1 MKHGVTRERQFVT
14 VGALGAV
21 PVRRDAVA
29 GAHRAVP
36 QRRRGGAGAGAHRAL
51 PQRRHVT
58 AGAALAAAGVV
69 AAAPV
74 SPVNPWVPELSA
86 AERAVQ
92 LAAEASFLNIPFNL
106 FQDIVNIPFNE
117 VSATNVLANSF
128 FFTGNWFTPSA
139 TNIWGEDPGDPGHFM
154 AVMDYMLPF
163 APQLSGLY
171 DPTIDPDAL
180 ADGTAGWG
188 QQFAMFAAAMLPI
201 SASCDSIQCYPMSPV
216 EPITGLTNLD
226 RMLNFFIKFSNFPN
240 DDNQLDLFKYWL
252 KVPIQ
257 DMLNGY
263 KFPDSP
269 WSDPD
274 NPTSGGIANP
284 DAGVGEGGAVPGGP
298 MYGGAP
304 WSGEAQDGFGYP
316 GTHPLLDENGDPVL
330 DEYGNQVNLMPWA
343 GLTFKLDPFGPIQ
356 RWFDSL
362 MQPVDWSVNGDD
374 PLTGFHFTGPDEV
387 FQAMKALIAGMV
399 VDFNPYVAGSPMCP
413 GLCNMPPVSP
423 PWGVTS
429 LDLVK
434 SIQSIGPAN
443 PLIQQ
448 WIDLTEQEAAN
459 AVGNA
464 NGSTDEQVMAGIS
477 ALQSGMFTFDTETH
491 NEIIDWL
498 ADINP
503 YLPALV
509 VNGGLMTDP
518 GLLGPWPINPD
529 TGYYM
534 PPTWNPDLPLDEQ
547 VIGEYGG
554 MNSLLVWNDFLYV
567 LDPSG
572 GLYTSLED
580 LWAEMAS
587 WWPF

>member
-1 MKHGVTRERQFVT
+1 MKHGVTRERGYADAGRHRAAPERRF
-14 VGALGAV
+14 AL
-21 PVRRDAVA
+21 R
-29 GAHRAVP
+29 GAHRA
-36 QRRRGGAGAGAHRAL
+36 AS
-51 PQRRHVT
+51 QRRHVT
-58 AGAALAAAGVV
+58 AGAAV
-69 AAAPV
+69 AAASVVALAPV
-74 SPVNPWVPELSA
+74 APVNPWTPGLTA
-86 AERAVQ
+86 AERAVA

-106 FQDIVNIPFNE
+106 FQDLVNIPFNE

-154 AVMDYMLPF
+154 AVMDYLFPF

-180 ADGTAGWG
+180 ANGTAGWG
-188 QQFAMFAAAMLPI
+188 QQFAMFAAALLPI

-216 EPITGLTNLD
+216 EPITGITGLD
-226 RMLNFFIKFSNFPN
+226 AMLNFFAKFTNFPN

-269 WSDPD
+269 FSDPD

-298 MYGGAP
+298 MYGGSP
-304 WSGEAQDGFGYP
+304 WSGAAQPGFGYP

-330 DEYGNQVNLMPWA
+330 DEHGNQINLMPWA
-343 GLTFKLDPFGPIQ
+343 GLEFKLDPFGPMQ
-356 RWFDSL
+356 KWFDSL

-374 PLTGFHFTGPDEV
+374 PLTGFHFASSDDV

-423 PWGVTS
+423 PWGVTT

-434 SIQSIGPAN
+434 SIQGIGAPN

-464 NGSTDEQVMAGIS
+464 NGGTDEQILAGIS
-477 ALQSGMFTFDTETH
+477 ALQTGMFTFDADTH
-491 NEIIDWL
+491 NQIIDSL
-498 ADINP
+498 AAINP
-503 YLPALV
+503 WLPALV
-509 VNGGLMTDP
+509 VNGGILTDP
-518 GLLGPWPINPD
+518 GLLGPWPINPE

-534 PPTWNPDLPLDEQ
+534 PPTWNPDLPLDMQE
-547 VIGEYGG
+547 IGDYGG
-554 MNSLLVWNDFLYV
+554 KNSLLVWDDFLHA
-567 LDPSG
+567 LDPEHDSVYL
-572 GLYTSLED
+572 GLTD
-580 LWAEMAS
+580 LWAEMSS
-587 WWPF
+587 WFNF

>member
-1 MKHGVTRERQFVT
+1 MKHGVARERGYT
-14 VGALGAV
+14 N
-21 PVRRDAVA
+21 A
-29 GAHRAVP
+29 GRHRAVP
-36 QRRRGGAGAGAHRAL
+36 ERRSFAVAHRAGS
-51 PQRRHVT
+51 QRRHLT
-58 AGAALAAAGVV
+58 AGAAV
-69 AAAPV
+69 AAASVVALAPV
-74 SPVNPWVPELSA
+74 APVNPWTPGLTA
-86 AERAVQ
+86 AERAVA

-106 FQDIVNIPFNE
+106 FQDLVNIPYNE

-154 AVMDYMLPF
+154 AVMDYLFPF

-180 ADGTAGWG
+180 ANGTAGWG
-188 QQFAMFAAAMLPI
+188 QQFAMFAAALLPI

-216 EPITGLTNLD
+216 EPITGITGLD
-226 RMLNFFIKFSNFPN
+226 AMLNFFAKFTNFPN

-263 KFPDSP
+263 KFPDTP

-298 MYGGAP
+298 MYGGKP
-304 WSGEAQDGFGYP
+304 WSGEAQPGFGYP
-316 GTHPLLDENGDPVL
+316 GTHTILDENGEPLKDAF
-330 DEYGNQVNLMPWA
+330 GNQVNLMPWA
-343 GLTFKLDPFGPIQ
+343 GLTFKLDPFGPMQ
-356 RWFDSL
+356 KWFDSL

-374 PLTGFHFTGPDEV
+374 PLTGFHFAGPEEV

-423 PWGVTS
+423 PWGVTT

-434 SIQSIGPAN
+434 SIQGIGAPN

-448 WIDLTEQEAAN
+448 WIDLTEQAGDN

-464 NGSTDEQVMAGIS
+464 NGGTDEQILAGIS
-477 ALQSGMFTFDTETH
+477 ALQTGMFTFDADTH
-491 NEIIDWL
+491 NQIIDSL
-498 ADINP
+498 AAINP
-503 YLPALV
+503 WLPALV
-509 VNGGLMTDP
+509 VNGGIMTDP
-518 GLLGPWPINPD
+518 GLLGPWPINPE

-534 PPTWNPDLPLDEQ
+534 PPTWDPTKDLADQ

-554 MNSLLVWNDFLYV
+554 KNSLLVWDDFLHA
-567 LDPSG
+567 LDPEHDSVYL
-572 GLYTSLED
+572 GLTD
-580 LWAEMAS
+580 LWAEMSS
-587 WWPF
+587 WFNF

>member
-1 MKHGVTRERQFVT
+1 MKLGVTRERGFT
-14 VGALGAV
+14 
-21 PVRRDAVA
+21 DA
-29 GAHRAVP
+29 GRHRAVP
-36 QRRRGGAGAGAHRAL
+36 ERRFALRGAPRAAS
-51 PQRRHVT
+51 QRRHLT
-58 AGAALAAAGVV
+58 AGAAV
-69 AAAPV
+69 AAASVVALAPV
-74 SPVNPWVPELSA
+74 APVDPWAPGLTA
-86 AERAVQ
+86 AERAVA

-106 FQDIVNIPFNE
+106 FQDLVNIPYNE

-154 AVMDYMLPF
+154 AVMDYLFPF

-188 QQFAMFAAAMLPI
+188 QQFAMFAAALLPI
-201 SASCDSIQCYPMSPV
+201 SASCDSIQCYPMSPIQ
-216 EPITGLTNLD
+216 PITGVTALD
-226 RMLNFFIKFSNFPN
+226 SMLNFFNKFTNFPN

-257 DMLNGY
+257 QMLDGY
-263 KFPDSP
+263 KFPDTP

-298 MYGGAP
+298 MYGGSP
-304 WSGEAQDGFGYP
+304 WSGEAQPGFGYP
-316 GTHPLLDENGDPVL
+316 GTHPILDENGDPVL

-343 GLTFKLDPFGPIQ
+343 GLTFKLDPFGPMQ
-356 RWFDSL
+356 KWFDSL

-374 PLTGFHFTGPDEV
+374 PLTGFHFSTPEEV

-434 SIQSIGPAN
+434 SIQGIGAPN

-448 WIDLTEQEAAN
+448 WIDLTEQEGEN

-464 NGSTDEQVMAGIS
+464 NGGTDEQILAGIS
-477 ALQSGMFTFDTETH
+477 ALQTGMFTFDAETH
-491 NEIIDWL
+491 NQIIDSL
-498 ADINP
+498 AAINP
-503 YLPALV
+503 WLPALA
-509 VNGGLMTDP
+509 VNGGLLTDP
-518 GLLGPWPINPD
+518 GLLGPWPINPE

-534 PPTWNPDLPLDEQ
+534 PPTWDPALPLDMQE
-547 VIGEYGG
+547 IGEYGG
-554 MNSLLVWNDFLYV
+554 KNSLLLWNDFIMAM
-567 LDPSG
+567 DPSG
-572 GLYTSLED
+572 GLNTELEN

-587 WWPF
+587 WFNF